1 MHPDNQKILAAT
13 RDCIDLN
20 IASLR
25 ATVDSHYDAL
35 VTSAVED
42 HRSLHGAQHK
52 AARMIIE
59 AIELERGVLDQVL
72 RDTPSDDVPF

>member
-1 MHPDNQKILAAT
+1 MHIDNQKILAVT

-25 ATVDSHYDAL
+25 TTVDSHYDAL
-35 VTSAVED
+35 VTSAVQD
-42 HRSLHGAQHK
+42 HRSLRDAQHK

-59 AIELERGVLDQVL
+59 AIELERVVFDQVL
-72 RDTPSDDVPF
+72 QDTPADDVPF